1 MSFVKDGAAL
11 RTAQLLATYGKD
23 YAHIADIYL
32 RKAYGR

>member
-1 MSFVKDGAAL
+1 MSFVKDSTAL
-11 RTAQLLATYGKD
+11 KTAQLLASYGKS